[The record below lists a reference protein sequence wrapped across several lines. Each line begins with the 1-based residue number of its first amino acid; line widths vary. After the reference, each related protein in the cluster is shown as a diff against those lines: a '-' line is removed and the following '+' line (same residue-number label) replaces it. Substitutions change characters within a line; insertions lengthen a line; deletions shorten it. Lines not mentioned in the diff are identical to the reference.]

1 LIVDNTAKK
10 VDTSVKARANTYAL
24 VRGKNETKAYV
35 NAKDKILT
43 PLHHLAT
50 DCLRLSLHFFHP
62 IQQCAQQVYH
72 SALPLSPTSSQL
84 RKSCLQSIVGDQ
96 PSHVTAFSG
105 APGTWG
111 SLLRTIDTRP
121 KQLTCIATSVQR
133 IIAAC
138 EDTINTYDAVTF
150 VLQQSLRAP
159 ETVTK
164 IQDSP
169 DGSTLFLAHSF
180 SVTMWDVQTGGL
192 IHTFAMQSAVRDIA
206 VSTTHIACG
215 SSGGTVTFWD
225 IHTKAE
231 GEGFGNG
238 QPVVT
243 LYWLSPQELAVATQ
257 NTLYIHNITD
267 GETSSSF
274 SIPGH
279 VWGMVYLENKG
290 EFLVG
295 TSLPDLGAG
304 QELSFLRVIKSKP
317 GHPSGPQEPEPLL
330 MQPQM
335 YLGGLSRP
343 TLVGEEL
350 VCITPPS
357 GVQSFDIRSFRRTN
371 NKPLLLGAATS
382 VAISL
387 NRNIVAQTKH
397 SIQIFSLD
405 VLAESS
411 THKHTRVS
419 HVYSLGGNH
428 IICILQPT
436 RNLALL
442 ELESLQELRPRS
454 NTSSLRPLLIN
465 QPAPTHASFCCR
477 LITEFGITAVLQ
489 MWQSGTPLP
498 EQTEAGEDEPLSRWS
513 PERTRIVT
521 AYGSPRRELRIRD
534 TEDGTTLGS
543 LPLEGADLGTG
554 EVYDITFDSETRFNL
569 KIDAPG
575 QHTQIPYDITASP
588 SGYRSCAI
596 NKGEPVPLFKPRAM
610 PPYRI
615 DASCEWVLDAKSRK
629 ICWISPGDIRRGDG
643 GYFWAGLSLVMVGGD
658 GVVRKLTF
666 KEPDR

>member
-1 LIVDNTAKK
+1 M
-10 VDTSVKARANTYAL
+10 
-24 VRGKNETKAYV
+24 
-35 NAKDKILT
+35 
-43 PLHHLAT
+43 AT
-50 DCLRLSLHFFHP
+50 
-62 IQQCAQQVYH
+62 
-72 SALPLSPTSSQL
+72 
-84 RKSCLQSIVGDQ
+84 
-96 PSHVTAFSG
+96 FSG

-121 KQLTCIATSVQR
+121 KQLTCIATSVQK

-138 EDTINTYDAVTF
+138 EDIINTYDAVTF
-150 VLQQSLRAP
+150 VLRQSLHAP

-169 DGSTLFLAHSF
+169 DGSILFLAHSF

-192 IHTFAMQSAVRDIA
+192 IHTFAMQSEVNDIA
-206 VSTTHIACG
+206 ASETHIACG
-215 SSGGTVTFWD
+215 SSGGSVTFWD
-225 IHTKAE
+225 IHTRVE

-243 LYWLSPQELAVATQ
+243 LHWLSPQELAVATQ
-257 NTLYIHNITD
+257 SALYIHNIAD

-304 QELSFLRVIKSKP
+304 QELSFLRFIRFKP
-317 GHPSGPQEPEPLL
+317 GQPSGPQEQEPHL

-350 VCITPPS
+350 VCITLPS
-357 GVQSFDIRSFRRTN
+357 GVQSFNIRSFHQTN
-371 NKPLLLGAATS
+371 NKPPLLGAATS

-387 NRNIVAQTKH
+387 NRNLVAQTKY

-405 VLAESS
+405 VLADDTPRNS
-411 THKHTRVS
+411 TRAS
-419 HVYSLGGNH
+419 HVYPLGENH
-428 IICILQPT
+428 IIYIIHPT
-436 RNLALL
+436 RHLALL
-442 ELESLQELRPRS
+442 ELETLRELHPRS
-454 NTSSLRPLLIN
+454 NTLSLRSLLIN
-465 QPAPTHASFCCR
+465 QPAPAHASFGCR
-477 LITEFGITAVLQ
+477 LVAEFGISVISQ
-489 MWQSGTPLP
+489 VWQSGVPLP
-498 EQTEAGEDEPLSRWS
+498 ERTEEADEDAPLSGWS
-513 PERTRIVT
+513 PECTRVVT
-521 AYGSPRRELRIRD
+521 AYGSPRRELRVRD
-534 TEDGTTLGS
+534 VEDGTTLAT
-543 LPLEGADLGTG
+543 LPLEDADLGTG
-554 EVYDITFDSETRFNL
+554 EVYDITFDSETRFYL
-569 KIDAPG
+569 RIDGPG
-575 QHTQIPYDITASP
+575 RHIQIPYDITASP
-588 SGYRSCAI
+588 SGNLSHTI
-596 NKGEPVPLFKPRAM
+596 NKGEPVPLSKPRAM
-610 PPYRI
+610 PPYTV
-615 DASCEWVLDAKSRK
+615 DVSCEWVLDAKSRK

-643 GYFWAGLSLVMVGGD
+643 GHFWAGLSLVMVGGD